1 MGKGFALT
9 VGSEGHRR
17 GAAWVP
23 HALCRSSYLAVKTR
37 GHSKLLGNYE
47 YFFTDVSFP
56 LTVLQLRQL
65 FGNAV
70 PAFPPKFYL
79 VMTKSM
85 ADERRSQLEEY
96 LQNGKLGY
104 NNLISFYI

>member
-9 VGSEGHRR
+9 VGPEGHQG
-17 GAAWVP
+17 GAVWVP
-23 HALCRSSYLAVKTR
+23 HALC
-37 GHSKLLGNYE
+37 
-47 YFFTDVSFP
+47 SFP
-56 LTVLQLRQL
+56 LAVLQLRQL

-85 ADERRSQLEEY
+85 ADERRSQLEQY
-96 LQNGKLGY
+96 LQNVFPKCKGVV
-104 NNLISFYI
+104 SH